1 MPAYKRPIFLDRQNA
16 EYFSLW
22 KKKSIYLI
30 RTPFKKTWITIR
42 FGEALVFLPTF
53 SSVTFSDMTQIQ
65 QGGRHNV
72 TQIYLR

>member
-22 KKKSIYLI
+22 KKNKYLK
-30 RTPFKKTWITIR
+30 RTPFKKTWITVR

-65 QGGRHNV
+65 QGGRHKV